1 MNVTSFMQLRMLM
14 KGAYEWEV
22 LSLPNYLFDFTP
34 GSTLFLGLPALEL
47 ATSGITSPML
57 QQGFKIPDV
66 ASSSAGKPKNSV
78 LPGVKSK
85 R

>member
-14 KGAYEWEV
+14 KGAYDWEV

-47 ATSGITSPML
+47 ATSGILNPCCNI
-57 QQGFKIPDV
+57 GEVIP
-66 ASSSAGKPKNSV
+66 
-78 LPGVKSK
+78 
-85 R
+85 